1 LQLVRQVRQVLV
13 QAKLVQA
20 QLVRA
25 QFHAKLHPEFLC
37 RQQQ

>member
-25 QFHAKLHPEFLC
+25 QLHAKLHPEFLC

>member
-1 LQLVRQVRQVLV
+1 LQLVQLVLL
-13 QAKLVQA
+13 QAQLVLA